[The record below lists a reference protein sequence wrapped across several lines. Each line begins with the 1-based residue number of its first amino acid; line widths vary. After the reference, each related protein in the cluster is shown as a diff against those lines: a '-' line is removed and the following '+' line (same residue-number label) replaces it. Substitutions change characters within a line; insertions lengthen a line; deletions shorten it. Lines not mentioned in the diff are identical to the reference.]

1 LASATSYNIIET
13 AKGNDL
19 ALLVV
24 ISLKSSPITKM
35 IMKYIN
41 FCQGKLT
48 LMLSPIS
55 EVGLRRGG
63 TVIGDLP

>member
-1 LASATSYNIIET
+1 ASATSYNIIET

-55 EVGLRRGG
+55 EVGLSRG
-63 TVIGDLP
+63 IQ